1 MLLTLFG
8 LFLLPSVLTGHLTIV
23 VQRTVNPVLEGT
35 DITLE
40 CLSDVDE
47 DMSGYVFQKYSKWM
61 QSWVELDQPNAFRCW
76 YYDVN
81 ITRDDGRLMLNVKDL
96 HSWHAGPYRCIS
108 VNNNSSS
115 ISSSNASASES
126 FTIPI
131 YYLRDILLSQMS
143 TWCGTMGNNLVVK
156 EGSDVEI
163 RCSAT
168 SSQTPDYEWS
178 KEGEDWIIASDTLK
192 LVKVLKEQSGTYTCQ
207 ARNPVVF
214 SLVKRKSVQLTVI
227 SSETRAVYGSL
238 SLFSMSTPHLVMAI
252 AVPSLAL
259 LVVTI
264 IIGIFIKRHRSSQK
278 EKKMTLEE
286 AGQRSPIYRG
296 SLESVP
302 SVVGD
307 TQPLVK

>member
-1 MLLTLFG
+1 MLLILFG
-8 LFLLPSVLTGHLTIV
+8 LLFLPTVLTGRPTIV
-23 VQRTVNPVLEGT
+23 MQRTANLVLEGS

-61 QSWVELDQPNAFRCW
+61 QTWVQLDQPNTFRCW

-81 ITRDDGRLMLNVKDL
+81 VTRDEGRLMLNVKDV

-108 VNNNSSS
+108 VNG
-115 ISSSNASASES
+115 SSNASASES

-131 YYLRDILLSQMS
+131 YYLRDILLSQMNS
-143 TWCGTMGNNLVVK
+143 WCGTVGDTVIVK
-156 EGSDVEI
+156 EGSDIEI
-163 RCSAT
+163 RCSAQ
-168 SSQTPDYEWS
+168 SSQTPSYEWS
-178 KEGEDWIIASDTLK
+178 KEGEDWIKVTDTLK

-214 SLVKRKSVQLTVI
+214 SLVKSKSVHLTVI
-227 SSETRAVYGSL
+227 SSEAQTVYGSL

-252 AVPSLAL
+252 AVPALAL

-264 IIGIFIKRHRSSQK
+264 IIGIFIKRHRSSQN
-278 EKKMTLEE
+278 EKKMALKE
-286 AGQRSPIYRG
+286 AGHRIPIYRG

-302 SVVGD
+302 SVMGD
-307 TQPLVK
+307 TQPLVM